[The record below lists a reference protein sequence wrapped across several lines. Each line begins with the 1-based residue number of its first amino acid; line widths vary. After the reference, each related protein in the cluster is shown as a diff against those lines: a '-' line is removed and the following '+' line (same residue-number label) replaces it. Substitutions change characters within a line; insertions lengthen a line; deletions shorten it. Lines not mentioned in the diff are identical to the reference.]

1 MSISAAIQYLDTRS
15 AETAAPET
23 GSGGSSSLRKG
34 LNMGGGD
41 KASMIALAWEV
52 INRGGALDP
61 VWDATPEEEPRRSC
75 ESLAVSC
82 TNRK

>member
-1 MSISAAIQYLDTRS
+1 MTPYKRPFLLLFNISTLEALKRQLLFTQERIKR
-15 AETAAPET
+15 
-23 GSGGSSSLRKG
+23 
-34 LNMGGGD
+34 GGGD
-41 KASMIALAWEV
+41 KASMIALAREV

-61 VWDATPEEEPRRSC
+61 VWVAAPEEEPRHSC